1 MQVDITQLQGFNVL
15 NNSLVVD
22 QLTTLPTYQ
31 LVLDMRV
38 QAQDGL
44 NVIRVPRVIIDYTR
58 GNFQEHR
65 EITLTLSSGYY
76 VSSWTSDITS
86 LEINIQSAYIIGLA
100 SDSIP
105 LINDYDIIRC
115 YAVNNNI
122 MSQLASV
129 RFFNTDDMGSFID
142 LGKFILKYIRYPFN
156 IDTADS
162 QGNIQLGFYDTNI
175 LSDLP
180 LMQFCDINLGS
191 VLVYGLYHNNADI
204 DNASILLHLPYY
216 GIYNLDSI
224 YINTTIDINY
234 HVDIL
239 SNLCVIQIYSNN
251 VLVDCLDCAIG
262 YNIPYILDDMINIKR
277 LDLHDTSIKKITPKI
292 IVLQSPKID
301 NFYLDVKQY
310 DKLDNISGFTRCML
324 YDNNICD
331 TTVEN
336 DLLSTLCNQGIY
348 L

>member
-15 NNSLVVD
+15 NNSLNIE

-31 LVLDMRV
+31 LVLDMKV
-38 QAQDGL
+38 QAQEGF

-58 GNFQEHR
+58 GTHQEHR

-76 VSSWTSDITS
+76 ISSWTSDISS
-86 LEINIQSAYIIGLA
+86 LEINITSAYIIGLA

-105 LINDYDIIRC
+105 LINDYNIIRC
-115 YAVNNNI
+115 YAVNNTI
-122 MSQLASV
+122 MGQLANI

-142 LGKFILKYIRYPFN
+142 LGKFILKYVRYPFS
-156 IDTADS
+156 ISIADS

-175 LSDLP
+175 VSNLP
-180 LMQFCDINLGS
+180 LMQFCDIDLGN
-191 VLVYGLYHNNADI
+191 VLVNGLYHNNADI
-204 DNASILLHLPYY
+204 DNATILLHLPYY
-216 GIYNLDSI
+216 GIYNLDNI
-224 YINTTIDINY
+224 YINTSIHIIY

-239 SNLCVIQIYSNN
+239 SNLCTIQLYSND

-262 YNIPYILDDMINIKR
+262 YDIPYILDDMINTKK
-277 LDLHDTSIKKITPKI
+277 LDMHDTSIKKLTPKI
-292 IVLQSPKID
+292 LVIQSPKID
-301 NFYLDVKQY
+301 NFYFDVKQY

-324 YDNNICD
+324 FDNNICN
-331 TTVEN
+331 TIAEN